1 MPDDEKRAAEP
12 AVWGDKNAGQT
23 SRAWP
28 IRRSRNQPR
37 VGRGFDRATRRLVC
51 GAVAGFLV
59 LGLVGSAL
67 AVRSSGTA
75 RYRSVTKSRSV
86 APMRAVGSP
95 GGESLQ
101 LPKRGRRPSD
111 RGGMSPLGVNAA
123 SAILVDANS
132 GMVLFE
138 RDPDA
143 PRPPAS
149 VTKILTALIVLERG
163 RLNDTVAVS
172 QAAAQT
178 GGHRLGLRAGQRITL
193 GDLLAAVLIRS
204 ANDAAVAAAEHVGG
218 SLPGFVALM
227 NETAKDLG
235 MANSRF
241 ANPHGL
247 DEPFHFTTAR
257 DMAALTRVAL
267 ENPRFA
273 ELVRAPQARLTIW
286 KPGRRSLVPQSRIVL
301 SHNRLLG
308 QVAGADGVKTGYTD
322 SAGRCLVASASRGN
336 HRMIAVLLND
346 PQRWTDAAALLE
358 YGFGSVRDAAGARP
372 DGQPWHALNG
382 ERWPRLE
389 AQARPEERP

>member
-1 MPDDEKRAAEP
+1 MPDDEKRVAEG
-12 AVWGDKNAGQT
+12 ALWGNGNAGQPR
-23 SRAWP
+23 RAWP
-28 IRRSRNQPR
+28 IRCLRNRSC
-37 VGRGFDRATRRLVC
+37 VGRGFDRAGRRLVC
-51 GAVAGFLV
+51 GAVASFLV
-59 LGLVGSAL
+59 FGLFGSAL

-75 RYRSVTKSRSV
+75 RYRSVTKSRSA
-86 APMRAVGSP
+86 APTRALVSP

-111 RGGMSPLGVNAA
+111 RGRESHLGVNAA

-132 GMVLFE
+132 GVVLFE

-143 PRPPAS
+143 SRPPAS

-172 QAAAQT
+172 RAAAQT

-257 DMAALTRVAL
+257 DMATLTRVAL
-267 ENPRFA
+267 DNPSFA
-273 ELVRAPQARLTIW
+273 ELVRAPRARLTIW
-286 KPGRRSLVPQSRIVL
+286 KPGRRSLVPQSRIVR

-322 SAGRCLVASASRGN
+322 SAGRCLVASASRGS
-336 HRMIAVLLND
+336 HRMIAVLLNA

-372 DGQPWHALNG
+372 DGQPWHALTG
-382 ERWPRLE
+382 EGWPRLE